1 MKKIIDW
8 TEFDT
13 DILYLAKQLE
23 STKNLAENI
32 YGVLRGGM
40 IPAVMLSHQLG
51 LPIIT
56 QQRLIS
62 KNTIVVDD
70 IADTGETLLKILKR
84 KKPLAVATVWYHPKS
99 KVKPEFFA
107 RLKETEDWL
116 VFPFETKFSSKYDQ
130 TV

>member
-1 MKKIIDW
+1 MKIHVTWEEFNSDII
-8 TEFDT
+8 
-13 DILYLAKQLE
+13 YLAERLK
-23 STKNLAENI
+23 SSKILAENI
-32 YGVLRGGM
+32 YGIPRGGM
-40 IPAVMLSHQLG
+40 IPAVILSHQLG

-56 QQRLIS
+56 QQRFIS

-70 IADTGETLLKILKR
+70 IVDTGETLLRILKR
-84 KKPLAVATVWYHPKS
+84 KKPLAVACIWYHPKA

-116 VFPFETKFSSKYDQ
+116 VFPFETLSSSKYDR